1 MVLCPVAFLDKFLD
15 TQHGNIPAYIT
26 VKGLIQGNGQIRILA
41 PHTHSLCILVST
53 HQFPTG
59 KPSLPYS

>member
-15 TQHGNIPAYIT
+15 TQHGNFPAYIT
-26 VKGLIQGNGQIRILA
+26 VKGLIQGNGQICILV
-41 PHTHSLCILVST
+41 PHMYSLCILVPT

-59 KPSLPYS
+59 KPSVPYS